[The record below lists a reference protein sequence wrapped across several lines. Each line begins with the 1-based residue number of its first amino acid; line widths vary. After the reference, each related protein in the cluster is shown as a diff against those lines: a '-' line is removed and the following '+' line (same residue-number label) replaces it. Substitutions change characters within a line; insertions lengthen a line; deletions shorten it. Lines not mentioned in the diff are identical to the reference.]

1 MSKVIIY
8 SLLPRLWG
16 SSNPDPVPNGSL
28 EQNGCGH
35 LEDIDQEALEYIR
48 NMGASHVWYI
58 GLLEHATTTDFA
70 GIPAD
75 PAGIVK
81 GRAGSPYAVKDYYD
95 IAPSLVVDPSKR
107 QEAFDALVERTHRAG
122 LKFIMDFIPN
132 HVARTYRSDSAP
144 SGVLDLGAGDDP
156 TIPFSTQNHFY
167 YLPDTNLSLPNGEGY
182 QETPARATG
191 NDCFTPCPS
200 VNDWYETVK
209 LNYGVDYLN
218 GGTEHF
224 TPIPA
229 TWHSMLD
236 ILRYWAGRGVDGFRC
251 DMAEM
256 VPPAFWSW
264 AIASLRTEGYELMF
278 LAEIYQPERYD
289 AYLSAGFDYLYD
301 KVGMY
306 DTLRAIIRGEVS
318 ASYFDAQRLSAEHR
332 HGAMCYF
339 LENHDEHRLASSYF
353 AGSAE
358 VSIPALATLLL
369 SGGNPY
375 LHYFGGELGEVGM
388 DAEGFSGRDGRTSI
402 FDYWTLSTIRRLRA
416 GYEDGAELSAHERY
430 LLEQHRALMTL
441 AQRLNVVESGGYWGL
456 NYAQGQGYNPHRTLS
471 YLRYTQSEVLLVVAN
486 FSAQPCEQEVYI
498 PSEFFHASGFPA
510 NVPLRLENHSE
521 PSVRISTL
529 TPYAPLT
536 VQLPAWGV
544 QVWHY
549 STLPV

>member
-16 SSNPDPVPNGSL
+16 SSNPDPEPNGSL

-35 LEDIDQEALEYIR
+35 LEDIDQEALEYMR
-48 NMGASHVWYI
+48 DLGATHVWYI
-58 GLLEHATTTDFA
+58 GLLEHATTTDFS

-144 SGVLDLGAGDDP
+144 SGVLDLGAGDDS

-167 YLPDTNLSLPNGEGY
+167 YLPDTSLSLHNGEGY

-191 NDCFTPCPS
+191 NDCFTPSPS

-218 GGTEHF
+218 GGTEYF
-224 TPIPA
+224 APIPA
-229 TWHSMLD
+229 TWLSMLD

-306 DTLRAIIRGEVS
+306 DTLRAIIRGEAS
-318 ASYFDAQRLSAEHR
+318 ASAFDAQRLSAEYR
-332 HGAMCYF
+332 QGAMCYF
-339 LENHDEHRLASSYF
+339 LENHDEQRLASPHF
-353 AGSAE
+353 AGCPEA
-358 VSIPALATLLL
+358 SIPALATLML
-369 SGGNPY
+369 SGSNPY
-375 LHYFGGELGEVGM
+375 LHYFGGEIGELGM
-388 DAEGFSGRDGRTSI
+388 DAEGFSGHDGRTSI
-402 FDYWTLSTIRRLRA
+402 FDYWTVSSLRRLRM
-416 GYEDGAELSAHERY
+416 GYWSSAELSEKEKY
-430 LLEQHRALMTL
+430 LLEQHRAIMNL
-441 AQRLNVVESGGYWGL
+441 AESLDVVQSGGYWGL
-456 NYAQGQGYNPHRTLS
+456 NYVQGRGYNPHRTLS

-498 PSEFFHASGFPA
+498 PKEFFHASGFPV
-510 NVPLRLENHSE
+510 NVPLYHREDTDQRQS
-521 PSVRISTL
+521 ITTL
-529 TPYAPLT
+529 SPYAPLR
-536 VQLPAWGV
+536 VQLSTWGLKLMHFSRV
-544 QVWHY
+544 
-549 STLPV
+549 